1 MLESAAYEVIKE
13 IEYQAGM
20 VEGESKGELKGM
32 RLKLRQVVIDALK
45 LRFHTLPAYI
55 APYIEEISDLDV
67 LDNLFKNAI
76 TAGSL
81 DQFIREMDSIIK
93 P

>member
-20 VEGESKGELKGM
+20 VEGEAKGELKGM
-32 RLKLRQVVIDALK
+32 RSKSHQLMIDALK
-45 LRFHTLPAYI
+45 LRFHTLPASI
-55 APYIEEISDLDV
+55 APSIEEINDMDI
-67 LDNLFKNAI
+67 LDNLFKSAI
-76 TAGSL
+76 TAVSL